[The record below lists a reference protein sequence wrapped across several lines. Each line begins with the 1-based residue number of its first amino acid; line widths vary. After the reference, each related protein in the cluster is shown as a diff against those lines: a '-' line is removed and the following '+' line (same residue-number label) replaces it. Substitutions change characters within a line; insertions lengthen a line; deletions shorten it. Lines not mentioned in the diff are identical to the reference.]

1 MSENQTIELNDAH
14 RWLPPE
20 TFQDLGI
27 VKADDSDLTITR
39 NLPRVLQES
48 STAQWRRTSIII
60 TIESYQT
67 IRTEKHPPPPPPQCK
82 QQVYKGSDNTKTMK
96 TWTLL
101 CNDRVM
107 KRAINLPRFALAKQQ
122 LTVLRPRKQSK
133 RGTGVFLPR
142 AEAYN

>member
-60 TIESYQT
+60 SIES
-67 IRTEKHPPPPPPQCK
+67 
-82 QQVYKGSDNTKTMK
+82 
-96 TWTLL
+96 
-101 CNDRVM
+101 
-107 KRAINLPRFALAKQQ
+107 
-122 LTVLRPRKQSK
+122 
-133 RGTGVFLPR
+133 
-142 AEAYN
+142 

>member
-1 MSENQTIELNDAH
+1 MLIGGFHQRPFRILELSKLMTLTLLLRGTCLASCKNPQQHNGDVPASLSPSSHSKQFVQT
-14 RWLPPE
+14 
-20 TFQDLGI
+20 
-27 VKADDSDLTITR
+27 
-39 NLPRVLQES
+39 
-48 STAQWRRTSIII
+48 ST
-60 TIESYQT
+60 
-67 IRTEKHPPPPPPQCK
+67 PPPPPQCK